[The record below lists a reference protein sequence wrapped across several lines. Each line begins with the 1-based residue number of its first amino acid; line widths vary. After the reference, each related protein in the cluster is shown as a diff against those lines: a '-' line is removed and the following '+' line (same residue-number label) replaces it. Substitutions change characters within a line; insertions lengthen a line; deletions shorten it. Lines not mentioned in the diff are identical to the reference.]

1 MSLETQGRETFFF
14 SVIYIMVIYIYIYD
28 GHSDQCEMITD
39 CGFDLHFSN
48 D

>member
-14 SVIYIMVIYIYIYD
+14 SVIYIMVIYIYI
-28 GHSDQCEMITD
+28 GHSDQCEVITD